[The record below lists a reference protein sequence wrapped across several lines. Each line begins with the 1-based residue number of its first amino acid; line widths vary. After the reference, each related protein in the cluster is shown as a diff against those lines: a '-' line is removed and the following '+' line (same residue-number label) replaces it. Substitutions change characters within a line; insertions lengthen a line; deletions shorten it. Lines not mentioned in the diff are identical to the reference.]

1 MIVTIMSFLGGLGI
15 FLYGS
20 HILSK
25 GLQKLVASKMREYLA
40 TITST
45 RIKGIISGI
54 IVTFFLQSSTVT
66 NILVVGLAG
75 SSIITLSQ
83 AFGIVLGSA
92 IGTTLTVQILTFNIT
107 DYATL
112 FIFIGV
118 VFIVFVKRSIWQSI
132 GQILL
137 SIGFIFYGIS
147 LITSSLIPIAENDQ
161 FLQFLVS
168 VSKNPLLFAIIAAF
182 FTALMHS
189 SAAMIIIGIAFVTSG
204 ILPLSAILPLV
215 LGANVGSTI
224 PVVISGISSNT
235 EGKKLGLFYFVFKVT
250 GVTLAMILLPYVIE
264 GVSYLSGSAER
275 QIAHFHTLFNVG
287 ITILFFPFLPLIT
300 KLFHR
305 IFRKQI
311 EPNIFKIELSETL
324 LEVPEEA
331 LFNSKKEIVRL
342 AELVHINMINE
353 LAEFITTRN
362 NVTQIYE
369 IEQIIDDSYVT
380 IQKYLLKLGQKDLTS
395 GQSNQE
401 VKLLNILNDIEHI
414 GDMVVQFLSKAESA
428 YEKNIILNKKDEK
441 QLYKLLDYVEETY
454 LNSLVA
460 FKDDDESLARKNIQN
475 QSLIN
480 QFEKDLKFE
489 HFNRLINNK
498 EYNPNIS
505 AVYLDIVNQLLQIYH
520 HSINLSRTVLGLI

>member
-1 MIVTIMSFLGGLGI
+1 MITTILGFLGGLGI

-264 GVSYLSGSAER
+264 GVSNLSGSAER
-275 QIAHFHTLFNVG
+275 QIAHFHTL
-287 ITILFFPFLPLIT
+287 
-300 KLFHR
+300 
-305 IFRKQI
+305 
-311 EPNIFKIELSETL
+311 
-324 LEVPEEA
+324 
-331 LFNSKKEIVRL
+331 
-342 AELVHINMINE
+342 
-353 LAEFITTRN
+353 
-362 NVTQIYE
+362 
-369 IEQIIDDSYVT
+369 
-380 IQKYLLKLGQKDLTS
+380 
-395 GQSNQE
+395 
-401 VKLLNILNDIEHI
+401 
-414 GDMVVQFLSKAESA
+414 
-428 YEKNIILNKKDEK
+428 
-441 QLYKLLDYVEETY
+441 
-454 LNSLVA
+454 
-460 FKDDDESLARKNIQN
+460 
-475 QSLIN
+475 
-480 QFEKDLKFE
+480 
-489 HFNRLINNK
+489 
-498 EYNPNIS
+498 
-505 AVYLDIVNQLLQIYH
+505 
-520 HSINLSRTVLGLI
+520 